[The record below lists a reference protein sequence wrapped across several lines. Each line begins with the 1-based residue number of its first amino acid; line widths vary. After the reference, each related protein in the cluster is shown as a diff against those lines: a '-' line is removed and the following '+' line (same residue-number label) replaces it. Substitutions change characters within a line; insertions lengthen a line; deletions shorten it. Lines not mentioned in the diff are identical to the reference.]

1 MSEDGCGGEGA
12 LWDTRVLTFYL
23 FCCSEG
29 GFFRAVLTFP
39 SDYPLRP
46 PKMKFMSQMWHPNG
60 KGCLG
65 WLY

>member
-1 MSEDGCGGEGA
+1 MSGRGSARPRESRA
-12 LWDTRVLTFYL
+12 LTFPL

-46 PKMKFMSQMWHPNG
+46 PKMRFTSQMWHPNG
-60 KGCLG
+60 ELRPLG
-65 WLY
+65 RSR